1 MGSGKIRRLLERL
14 GAAESGVSMRIPAE
28 TRDDLAMLS
37 KNYDT
42 IGLYTEA
49 FYVNSRCRQPYSSGT
64 LKTRPPF
71 HPTSTV
77 LRKTVAEIRGTAGGA
92 DRLHREGLD
101 LDHAYEAMAWLGLIA
116 SAARRSRR

>member
-71 HPTSTV
+71 H
-77 LRKTVAEIRGTAGGA
+77 KAENGQALGE
-92 DRLHREGLD
+92 EG
-101 LDHAYEAMAWLGLIA
+101 MPM
-116 SAARRSRR
+116 ARRCRALCFVQDCD